1 MEIKEVKFTFT
12 DNLTLRSWTKY
23 IVIHHTA
30 TTSDLTVED
39 IHKIHLNEKYVGIGY
54 HYFIN
59 KNGIVFTGRPEK
71 YIGAHAYPVNTIS
84 LGICL
89 SGNFQIEK
97 PTEKQINSLIEILKL
112 MKSKY
117 PNAKII
123 SHSEVIKTEECIKES
138 ERSRN
143 KLSYYAT
150 ECCGKNL
157 FAILPEII
165 NSNSKSEKEKI
176 KLWIQNGKARAVING
191 KWYGCNIDKNI
202 NIGELHL
209 ISEE

>member
-1 MEIKEVKFTFT
+1 MDIKKVKFTFT
-12 DNLTLRSWTKY
+12 ENLTLRSWTKY

-39 IHKIHLNEKYVGIGY
+39 IHRIHLNEKYIGIGY
-54 HYFIN
+54 HYFIS
-59 KNGIVFTGRPEK
+59 KNGTIFTGRPEK
-71 YIGAHAYPVNTIS
+71 YIGAHAYPINSIS

-89 SGNFQIEK
+89 SGNFQVEK
-97 PTEKQINSLIEILKL
+97 PTENQINSLIEILKL

-138 ERSRN
+138 ERSGN
-143 KLSYYAT
+143 KISYYAT

-157 FAILPEII
+157 FLILPEII
-165 NSNSKSEKEKI
+165 NFKSEKEKI
-176 KLWIQNGKARAVING
+176 KLWIQNGKARAVLNS
-191 KWYGCNIDKNI
+191 KWYSCKIDKNI

-209 ISEE
+209 ICEE